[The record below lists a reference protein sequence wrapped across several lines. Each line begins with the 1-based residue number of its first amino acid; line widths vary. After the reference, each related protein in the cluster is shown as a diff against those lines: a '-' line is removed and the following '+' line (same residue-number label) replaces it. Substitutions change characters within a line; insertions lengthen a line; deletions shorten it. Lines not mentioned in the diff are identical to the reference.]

1 MQIRSRASHLRIGK
15 MRGSFPELYFDNAG
29 STCIANPMIPD
40 VGQGGEE
47 VWKSE
52 HCKLRRFDVR
62 KNFMSNKFNEMIIAN
77 FHLL

>member
-1 MQIRSRASHLRIGK
+1 
-15 MRGSFPELYFDNAG
+15 
-29 STCIANPMIPD
+29 MIPD